1 MHGRPLHLYNSY
13 TRQLERFVPI
23 GPTVVRMY
31 SCGLTV
37 YSRGH
42 LGNMRPYVF
51 ADTLRRTLLWKGL
64 AVDHVINIT
73 DVGHLLADADD
84 GDDKVERAAAREQR
98 SVWDLTEHY
107 QQLFERDLGLLAVLP
122 PRVWTKASDYVPK
135 MIDFA
140 ARLEEQGHAYRL
152 STGLYFDTSTVDNY
166 GVLATIDH
174 AGLEPGARVDMVEG
188 KRHHTDFALWRTF
201 HADEPRRAMEWD
213 SPWGRGAP
221 GWHLE
226 CSVMSIDELGDH
238 FDIHTGGV
246 DHREVHHPNEDAQS
260 SAYLGD
266 GQRWVRFWL
275 HNEFVQFGGEK
286 MAKST
291 GNVLSLDDV
300 AGQGVDP
307 LAYRLLLTQSHYR
320 SPIHVSRKEIAAAG
334 RRLDRLVSVVESRL
348 DELGDVPG
356 PGVTCAD
363 VAMSAPV
370 EAIDDAMADDL
381 ATPRALAVLGDALR
395 AEPPA
400 VEFAVL
406 LGVAR
411 DLLGLDLVALARR
424 RRDTAGER
432 VAQLDRTTR
441 AQIEA
446 LIADRDAAR
455 RANDFPAADAIRIRL
470 RDEHHVELVD
480 GPHSTT
486 WTVT

>member
-1 MHGRPLHLYNSY
+1 MYGQPLHLYNSY
-13 TRQLERFVPI
+13 TRQLEPFEPMVPAE
-23 GPTVVRMY
+23 VRMY

-73 DVGHLLADADD
+73 DVGHLLADADE
-84 GDDKVERAAAREQR
+84 GADKVEQAAAREQR

-107 QQLFERDLGLLAVLP
+107 QQLFERDLGRLAVLP

-140 ARLEEQGHAYRL
+140 ARLEEQGNAYRL
-152 STGLYFDTSTVDNY
+152 PNGLYFDTSTVDDY
-166 GVLATIDH
+166 GTLATIDH
-174 AGLEPGARVDMVEG
+174 AGLEPGARVEMVEG

-201 HADEPRRAMEWD
+201 QDDEPRRAMEWD

-226 CSVMSIDELGDH
+226 CSVMSIDQLGAH
-238 FDIHTGGV
+238 FDIHTGGI

-300 AGQGVDP
+300 VAQGVDP
-307 LAYRLLLTQSHYR
+307 LAYRLLLMQSHYR
-320 SPIHVSRKEIAAAG
+320 SPIRVSRKEIASAG
-334 RRLDRLVSVVESRL
+334 RRLDRLVSVVDSRL

-356 PGVTCAD
+356 PGVTYAD
-363 VAMSAPV
+363 VVISAPV
-370 EAIDDAMADDL
+370 EAIDRAMADDL

-400 VEFAVL
+400 AEFGVL
-406 LGVAR
+406 VAVAR
-411 DLLGLDLVALARR
+411 ELFGLDL
-424 RRDTAGER
+424 DDIGC
-432 VAQLDRTTR
+432 
-441 AQIEA
+441 
-446 LIADRDAAR
+446 
-455 RANDFPAADAIRIRL
+455 PPSRL
-470 RDEHHVELVD
+470 RR
-480 GPHSTT
+480 
-486 WTVT
+486 